1 MRARP
6 LSRLLEASDV
16 ILGGLA
22 IARILRLLAGID
34 HSGCP
39 AWVERRTGRRG
50 RVARRGGGG
59 CASAALSGAALGV
72 GRIVRIGGQSRP
84 AQGQKQTCAD
94 REGGGDVCHGYHP
107 SQSRASVL
115 ASRERTSR
123 RRFGASRPRFRQA
136 RQCSARSGSASRDRP
151 SVRSSSFRPVQAGA
165 AATLLRRRHCRKK
178 VTPLPREL
186 FELASEIFSSRL
198 AVTRWTAPLV
208 WHRAN
213 LPSWAPPISD
223 RSRGR
228 QCHIQCCPRYWVG
241 ERNNG

>member
-39 AWVERRTGRRG
+39 AWVERRTGRRS

-136 RQCSARSGSASRDRP
+136 RQCSARSGSASRDRAKCPLLQLQTCP
-151 SVRSSSFRPVQAGA
+151 S
-165 AATLLRRRHCRKK
+165 
-178 VTPLPREL
+178 
-186 FELASEIFSSRL
+186 
-198 AVTRWTAPLV
+198 
-208 WHRAN
+208 
-213 LPSWAPPISD
+213 
-223 RSRGR
+223 RSRGNPPEAASLPKR
-228 QCHIQCCPRYWVG
+228 GNTAAARIIRAG
-241 ERNNG
+241 L

>member
-39 AWVERRTGRRG
+39 AWVERRTGRRS

-136 RQCSARSGSASRDRP
+136 RQCSALRIGVARSGQVS
-151 SVRSSSFRPVQAGA
+151 
-165 AATLLRRRHCRKK
+165 
-178 VTPLPREL
+178 
-186 FELASEIFSSRL
+186 
-198 AVTRWTAPLV
+198 
-208 WHRAN
+208 
-213 LPSWAPPISD
+213 APPASD
-223 RSRGR
+223 LSKPEPL
-228 QCHIQCCPRYWVG
+228 QPS
-241 ERNNG
+241 